1 MYTYRYA
8 DYLIFN
14 EGKKQHQFF
23 YKWNLDAHTHVYTFF
38 LQFVFRHS
46 SDDGRTD
53 NVRSE

>member
-38 LQFVFRHS
+38 FNLFF
-46 SDDGRTD
+46 DILRTM
-53 NVRSE
+53 EELIT